1 MMMLGSCGNDPTK
14 TSLIDDKLF
23 YPAFTFINQE
33 LRNIDSMDVAL
44 FRYQTSG
51 DRTDT
56 TIMEKAAFRKYV
68 ESIFSPEM
76 LAEPSKYPFQR
87 RIFMDET
94 IGRITISMDAQDP
107 MATVRRMD
115 MLLDPETDAI
125 KSIYAEI
132 LRVEGEKTLFRKM
145 TWTSGLQLTEGIE
158 ETDRSDTLSSRRR
171 IVWGIP
177 Q

>member
-1 MMMLGSCGNDPTK
+1 MVLSGSCGNDREK
-14 TSLIDDKLF
+14 SGVIDDKLF

-33 LRNIDSMDVAL
+33 LRIIDSMDVAL
-44 FRYQTSG
+44 FRYHTSG

-56 TIMEKAAFRKYV
+56 TIIEKAAFRKYV

-76 LAEPSKYPFQR
+76 LSEPSRYPFQR

-107 MATVRRMD
+107 AATVRRMD
-115 MLLDPETDAI
+115 MLLDPETDAV

-132 LRVEGEKTLFRKM
+132 TWGEGDKTIFRKM
-145 TWTSGLQLTEGIE
+145 TWTSGLQLMEGLE
-158 ETDRSDTLSSRRR
+158 ERNHSDTLTSRLR